1 MTRLL
6 LAGALVVAVLLVSIP
21 RSSAQTIDGCI
32 NKKTGTLRI
41 AAASTPCTESETAI
55 SWNQIGPIGP
65 QGPAG
70 LRGPAGPQGPPGMAL
85 QVVDAT
91 GTQVGTFGGF
101 CSPTLQ
107 EAYVFFGLDSRP
119 FALRVNGTFFYP
131 NVYVWYGTT
140 DCSGTPYVEV
150 SSSWPPVSVTTDALV
165 SAGAPGQTV
174 YYPQAEATPVSI
186 APRSHWIGYPNWQ
199 CEPYDCGLG
208 CMRNVIPAYPLV
220 DLNKMFT
227 PPFKVVQVP

>member
-1 MTRLL
+1 MRMTRLL
-6 LAGALVVAVLLVSIP
+6 LAGALVVALLLVSIP

-41 AAASTPCTESETAI
+41 ATASTPCTGSETAI

-65 QGPAG
+65 QGP
-70 LRGPAGPQGPPGMAL
+70 PGMGL

-101 CSPTLQ
+101 YSPTLQ

-119 FALRVNGTFFYP
+119 FALRVNGAFFYP
-131 NVYVWYGTT
+131 NVAVWYGTR

-150 SSSWPPVSVTTDALV
+150 SRSWPPVSVMTDALV

-174 YYPQAEATPVSI
+174 YYPQTGAAPVSI
-186 APRSHWIGYPNWQ
+186 APRSRWIGYPNWR
-199 CEPYDCGLG
+199 CEPYDCGLE

-220 DLNKMFT
+220 DLNTMFT

>member
-65 QGPAG
+65 QDRRVFEDSRTAG
-70 LRGPAGPQGPPGMAL
+70 TARHGVAGCRCNRNPSWY
-85 QVVDAT
+85 V
-91 GTQVGTFGGF
+91 GGF
-101 CSPTLQ
+101 YSPTLQ

-119 FALRVNGTFFYP
+119 VRTESERNL
-131 NVYVWYGTT
+131 
-140 DCSGTPYVEV
+140 
-150 SSSWPPVSVTTDALV
+150 LL
-165 SAGAPGQTV
+165 
-174 YYPQAEATPVSI
+174 PQ
-186 APRSHWIGYPNWQ
+186 R
-199 CEPYDCGLG
+199 
-208 CMRNVIPAYPLV
+208 
-220 DLNKMFT
+220 
-227 PPFKVVQVP
+227 